1 MAVPAG
7 WHHAED
13 RQRVR
18 IQTALTGSSSKFGKK
33 RLILAF
39 GCETIHPGL
48 DAVG

>member
-7 WHHAED
+7 WHPAQD

-39 GCETIHPGL
+39 GCEPIRQGL